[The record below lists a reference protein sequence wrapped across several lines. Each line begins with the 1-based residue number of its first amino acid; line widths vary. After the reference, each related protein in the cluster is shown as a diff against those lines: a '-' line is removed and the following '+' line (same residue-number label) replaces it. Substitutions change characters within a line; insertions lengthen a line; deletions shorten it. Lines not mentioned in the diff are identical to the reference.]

1 MKWKLC
7 PFLLWVSMTWGWH
20 CPDEAP
26 NMNVRWIKST
36 GNMDVV
42 AAGCLNG
49 SQRSNGA
56 LYVVDITNGED
67 PEKIRF
73 LMGVRHIC
81 CFDVLSSHDGEYPKV
96 AVTYGDFRFS
106 DKQNETCILDTANY
120 SGGAYLLSKKY
131 QYYIPVDSIDYDVLV
146 PNHPDPDWDW
156 DDNLFLGEN
165 FRTLADK
172 NARSIDREAVKFFQQ
187 KKLDAALA
195 LLQTNA
201 ATLPLRS
208 STLPLFNDYGY
219 FLEQANRSLE
229 AIPVLEKVV
238 AFAPERTP
246 AYLNLGDAY
255 AKAGET
261 EKAKVNYQKYVD
273 LMEKSGKGT
282 KVPSRIRSFLKP

>member
-1 MKWKLC
+1 MQD
-7 PFLLWVSMTWGWH
+7 F
-20 CPDEAP
+20 
-26 NMNVRWIKST
+26 NVLIPKDSL
-36 GNMDVV
+36 D
-42 AAGCLNG
+42 
-49 SQRSNGA
+49 
-56 LYVVDITNGED
+56 DIYFTHQGGED
-67 PEKIRF
+67 FP
-73 LMGVRHIC
+73 
-81 CFDVLSSHDGEYPKV
+81 
-96 AVTYGDFRFS
+96 
-106 DKQNETCILDTANY
+106 
-120 SGGAYLLSKKY
+120 
-131 QYYIPVDSIDYDVLV
+131 
-146 PNHPDPDWDW
+146 
-156 DDNLFLGEN
+156 
-165 FRTLADK
+165 TLADR
-172 NARSIDREAVKFFQQ
+172 NARSIDREAVKLFQQ

-261 EKAKVNYQKYVD
+261 EKAKVNYRKYVD